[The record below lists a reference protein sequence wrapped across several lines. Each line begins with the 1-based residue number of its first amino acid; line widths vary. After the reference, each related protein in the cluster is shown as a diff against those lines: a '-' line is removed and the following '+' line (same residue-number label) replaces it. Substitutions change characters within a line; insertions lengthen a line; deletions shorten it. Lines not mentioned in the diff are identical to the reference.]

1 MAEFAKRFLIYR
13 GDHRERQNVIWN
25 TLGSGVYALAS
36 MVLAFI
42 VMRMAGEDEGGI
54 FGFGFSTYGQQMFI
68 VAYFGIR
75 PFHITDGRQEYTFGD
90 YRRLRRLRK
99 LEQAGCGGEKVG

>member
-1 MAEFAKRFLIYR
+1 MAGFAKRFLVYD
-13 GDHRERQNVIWN
+13 GDHKERQNVIWN
-25 TLGSGVYALAS
+25 TVGSGVYALAS

-68 VAYFGIR
+68 IAYFGIR
-75 PFHITDGRQEYTFGD
+75 PFQITDGKQEYTFGD
-90 YRRLRRLRK
+90 YLRLRT
-99 LEQAGCGGEKVG
+99 ATCG

>member
-1 MAEFAKRFLIYR
+1 MAGFAKRFLVYD
-13 GDHRERQNVIWN
+13 GDHKERQNVIWN
-25 TLGSGVYALAS
+25 TVGSGVYALAS

-68 VAYFGIR
+68 IAYFGIR
-75 PFHITDGRQEYTFGD
+75 PFQITDGKQ
-90 YRRLRRLRK
+90 
-99 LEQAGCGGEKVG
+99 